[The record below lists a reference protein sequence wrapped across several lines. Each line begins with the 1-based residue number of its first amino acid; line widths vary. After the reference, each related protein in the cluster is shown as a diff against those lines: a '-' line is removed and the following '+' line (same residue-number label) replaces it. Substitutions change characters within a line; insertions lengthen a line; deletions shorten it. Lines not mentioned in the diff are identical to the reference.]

1 MDYYKCKK
9 CRRASRKLFLKG
21 ERCFTQKCA
30 MIKKPY
36 GPGVHGKKRRAGLSE
51 YGRQLLEKQAIRRTY
66 GVSEKQFKNYILA
79 AMQKKGDKRELL
91 LKSLEK
97 RLDNVIFRLGWAKS
111 RASARQVVGHAHI
124 LVNSRRMNIPSY
136 EVKVGDSI
144 EIKKKSR
151 FLAPFKNLEENLKKQ
166 VIPARLSLSPDKAG
180 AKVVSDVIIGDEK
193 EIQNLGMVIEFY
205 SR

>member
-1 MDYYKCKK
+1 
-9 CRRASRKLFLKG
+9 
-21 ERCFTQKCA
+21 